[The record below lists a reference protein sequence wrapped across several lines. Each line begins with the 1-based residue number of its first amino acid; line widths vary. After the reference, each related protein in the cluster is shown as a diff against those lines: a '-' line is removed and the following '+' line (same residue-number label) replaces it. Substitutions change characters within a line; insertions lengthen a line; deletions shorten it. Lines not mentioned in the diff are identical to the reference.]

1 MAASLAHDYCSC
13 KFMRKKYTGSRAL
26 AKSAGVRFQYHRR
39 DRTVL
44 KRVNAIKKIAITAKA
59 KIQICIF

>member
-1 MAASLAHDYCSC
+1 MASARRRYARLA
-13 KFMRKKYTGSRAL
+13 RL
-26 AKSAGVRFQYHRR
+26 RFQYHRR